1 MWRGVAGQ
9 DFENRPPGTALSS
22 SEYSTFFSALRPSWK
37 ASVTCEIRRSHGC
50 NDPQL
55 LRLDQFEN
63 HGVLPKGPICTDL
76 PGSPRFSSF
85 CQFAQFRCSNH
96 LYYAMELESGCQ
108 RATGIWR
115 TRASPVDVRS
125 ELTGRLANRPIYPE
139 SGPVYPEPP
148 QNVRSL
154 EPQYSSPPQTPL
166 LAEPQNPRSWEP
178 EYPNPAPPQNPPSG
192 VSQGRLEPQMMRPP
206 EGGQHPLS
214 LGPWFPG
221 HVKKTNKKKVMLH
234 LNRSPTSFSE
244 EDRAQRPSEGL
255 EDQVPGPTE
264 TPPLPASPRSPPTPP
279 PYFPQEGSMPLD
291 GKEDTLKGRLWGMS
305 AVEMLHILCAE
316 LLFGSCLQSTTARV
330 WMEHEDHRQSFGE
343 LVCDSLGRQHQDSC
357 PLCAFCSL
365 KMEQC
370 HASGNVNR
378 VKCADGLN
386 HTSYLNPKIQAEH
399 ENIGNQ
405 ICDSDDFMHPHYCS
419 FKSYQCRRYSIE
431 NILVA
436 RMTCENDKSY
446 KVLNMERGE
455 EEVLLWSQ
463 KFLSYTQG

>member
-9 DFENRPPGTALSS
+9 DFEKRPPGTALSS

-37 ASVTCEIRRSHGC
+37 ACVTCEIRRSHGC

-55 LRLDQFEN
+55 VRLDQFEN

-96 LYYAMELESGCQ
+96 LYYAMRLDCDSDTRSPYYPAESVMQ
-108 RATGIWR
+108 DTVKQVESNMNPR
-115 TRASPVDVRS
+115 VQD
-125 ELTGRLANRPIYPE
+125 RPIYPE

-148 QNVRSL
+148 QNVCSL
-154 EPQYSSPPQTPL
+154 EPQYSGPPQTPL

-178 EYPNPAPPQNPPSG
+178 QYPNPAPPQNPPSG
-192 VSQGRLEPQMMRPP
+192 VSQGWLEPQMMRPP

-244 EDRAQRPSEGL
+244 EDRAQRPSEDL
-255 EDQVPGPTE
+255 EDQDPGPTE
-264 TPPLPASPRSPPTPP
+264 TPPLPASPHSPPTPP
-279 PYFPQEGSMPLD
+279 PYFPQEGSMPSD
-291 GKEDTLKGRLWGMS
+291 RKEDTLKGRLWGMS

-330 WMEHEDHRQSFGE
+330 WMEHKDHRQSFGE
-343 LVCDSLGRQHQDSC
+343 LVLHSAHS
-357 PLCAFCSL
+357 
-365 KMEQC
+365 
-370 HASGNVNR
+370 
-378 VKCADGLN
+378 
-386 HTSYLNPKIQAEH
+386 
-399 ENIGNQ
+399 
-405 ICDSDDFMHPHYCS
+405 
-419 FKSYQCRRYSIE
+419 
-431 NILVA
+431 
-436 RMTCENDKSY
+436 
-446 KVLNMERGE
+446 
-455 EEVLLWSQ
+455 
-463 KFLSYTQG
+463 